1 MIVVANEA
9 LPNFCMHLLDVA
21 AGTLRVRLLLLI
33 CAEVRDA
40 TVRSMIS
47 EDKSVSDGERQ
58 SDVSMSSMKASKL
71 VVVLS
76 CSNLVE
82 EEEEEADLCAVLL

>member
-21 AGTLRVRLLLLI
+21 AGTLRVRLLLLT

-40 TVRSMIS
+40 TVRSMVRRQ
-47 EDKSVSDGERQ
+47 VSDMVR
-58 SDVSMSSMKASKL
+58 DRKAAAAMSTEASKL